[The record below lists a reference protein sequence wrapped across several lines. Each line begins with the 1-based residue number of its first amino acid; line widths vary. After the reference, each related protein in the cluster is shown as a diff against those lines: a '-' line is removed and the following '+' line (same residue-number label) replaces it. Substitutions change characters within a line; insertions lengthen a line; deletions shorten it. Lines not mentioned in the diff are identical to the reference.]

1 MPQQQLTD
9 LLIARSGADM
19 SRHSPSD
26 TPGISGG
33 KRAGKAATAEL
44 AETVTALQERLFAEG
59 AGGGNR
65 SLLLVVQG
73 MDTAGKGGI
82 MRHVVGACDPQG
94 VRITAFKAPTKEE
107 RAHPFLWR
115 IRKALPRPGQI
126 GVFDRSHY
134 EDVLIVRVRNLVPPE
149 QWRRRYAQINAFE
162 QGLVDSGTTIV
173 KVMLRIS
180 PEEQRSRLAERLS
193 RPDKYWKYNP
203 GDVDERLLWH
213 DYQEAYEAVL
223 DRCSTDTAPW
233 YVVPADSKWYARYAV
248 MSLLAHHLQRMDPQ
262 WPAADFDVKAERKRL
277 AAADV

>member
-94 VRITAFKAPTKEE
+94 VRITSFKAPTKEE

>member
-149 QWRRRYAQINAFE
+149 QWRRRYAQINVFE
-162 QGLVDSGTTIV
+162 EGLVDSGTTIV

-277 AAADV
+277 ADADV

>member
-19 SRHSPSD
+19 SRYSPSD

>member
-149 QWRRRYAQINAFE
+149 QWRRRYAQINVFE
-162 QGLVDSGTTIV
+162 EGLVDSGTTIV